1 MAKEYKICYK
11 SELGLIQIT
20 SSEDAVT
27 GIDFI
32 EKQNDTTEI
41 PLILK
46 EAYTQIDEYFKG
58 IRKSFN
64 LKLYIEG
71 TDFQKKVWNQLRQIS
86 YGEISTYKEVAKA
99 IGNEKAV
106 RAVGNSNNKNKIPI
120 IIPCHRVIGSNGKLV
135 GYAGGLHIK
144 QWLLEHEKSN
154 YK

>member
-1 MAKEYKICYK
+1 MNKEYKIHYK
-11 SELGLIQIT
+11 SKLGLVQIT
-20 SSEDAVT
+20 SSEDAVIGVEFVGEGT
-27 GIDFI
+27 
-32 EKQNDTTEI
+32 DTLEI
-41 PLILK
+41 PPILK
-46 EAYTQIDEYFKG
+46 EAYAQIDEYFKG
-58 IRKSFN
+58 VRKDFD

-71 TDFQKKVWNQLRQIS
+71 TDFQKKVWEQLRQIP

-154 YK
+154 FR